1 MLLGDLGADV
11 IKVEPPEGDATRAWG
26 PPWVGTGTPEAPRT
40 AAYFLAVNRNKR
52 SIRLD
57 LKQPAGADVLRAAA
71 GPRRHPGRELPG
83 RRIRAPRLRYGDAR
97 GAQPGSR
104 PPRDL
109 RLRPDRP
116 GRRPARLRLRH
127 PGGQWPD
134 VDHGG
139 RRRRGHE
146 GGGDRPRAANRPRSG
161 VAISDVVTGMLGA
174 VSVLAAL
181 VGRERAEGPA
191 SGRGQR
197 IDISLLGAT
206 LASLVNQAQ
215 NAFATGVA
223 PGRLGNAHPNIVPY
237 ETFATSDGAIAI
249 AVGSERQWPRVCAAL
264 DLAELAT
271 DPRFATNGDRVER
284 RAALRP
290 ILAERFSRRSTGEW
304 RAVLD
309 AAQIPNGPINDIVE
323 AFASPEAAALGMTVE
338 QEHPAWGVIRQ
349 VGIPF
354 ALSGTPATI
363 RTPPPTLGE
372 DTDEI
377 LARARLRSGRDRGA
391 ARRRGRLTGSGGDR
405 TEDLACSAAWTAL
418 GVRGGPLLDSAGSNR
433 DCWRDPNDRRPRALG
448 ADPRRLVR
456 DGRGDRPGARRRRL
470 QHLRDPS
477 RLPGRAGPRRGG
489 QGRRSRR
496 PGSRRCTST

>member
-1 MLLGDLGADV
+1 MAATELPDHAAPAGPLAGLTVVDCSTVLAGPYCTMLLGDLGADV
-11 IKVEPPEGDATRAWG
+11 IKVEPPEGDATRTWG

-57 LKQPAGADVLRAAA
+57 LKQPGGADVLRRLLAHGDILIENFRVGGFARLGFDTATLEALNPALVHLAISGYGPTGPAA
-71 GPRRHPGRELPG
+71 
-83 RRIRAPRLRYGDAR
+83 
-97 GAQPGSR
+97 
-104 PPRDL
+104 
-109 RLRPDRP
+109 DRP
-116 GRRPARLRLRH
+116 GYDFVIQAASGLMSIT
-127 PGGQWPD
+127 GAADDGAAK
-134 VDHGG
+134 
-139 RRRRGHE
+139 
-146 GGGDRPRAANRPRSG
+146 GDRSEASGGEPTKVG

-181 VGRERAEGPA
+181 VGRERADSPA
-191 SGRGQR
+191 PGLGQR
-197 IDISLLGAT
+197 IDISLLGST

-264 DLAELAT
+264 DLPELAS
-271 DPRFATNGDRVER
+271 DARFATNGDRVER
-284 RAALRP
+284 RTTLRP
-290 ILAERFSRRSTGEW
+290 ILAERFSGRTTGEW
-304 RAVLD
+304 RVVLD

-363 RTPPPTLGE
+363 RTAPPTLGQ

-377 LARARLRSGRDRGA
+377 LGELGYDPAAIAKLRAA
-391 ARRRGRLTGSGGDR
+391 
-405 TEDLACSAAWTAL
+405 
-418 GVRGGPLLDSAGSNR
+418 GVI
-433 DCWRDPNDRRPRALG
+433 
-448 ADPRRLVR
+448 
-456 DGRGDRPGARRRRL
+456 
-470 QHLRDPS
+470 
-477 RLPGRAGPRRGG
+477 
-489 QGRRSRR
+489 
-496 PGSRRCTST
+496 